1 MALRPIPNE
10 LIDNQKSESE
20 RKVVSSRTPSP
31 LNVNIVVKD
40 EDQYYCPK
48 HRKQR
53 EANKPVYA
61 SKGYVKRLE
70 GQVSQLKT
78 QVSILTKELADVK
91 EIAEAEQ
98 DSYLDGDL
106 LIENLKKVFVTK

>member
-10 LIDNQKSESE
+10 LIDNQKSEHKRE
-20 RKVVSSRTPSP
+20 RKRHTPSP

-40 EDQYYCPK
+40 EQYYCPK

-53 EANKPVYA
+53 EASKSVYA
-61 SKGYVKRLE
+61 SKRYVKRLE

-78 QVSILTKELADVK
+78 QVSQLTKELADVK

-98 DSYLDGDL
+98 NSYLDGDL
-106 LIENLKKVFVTK
+106 LIENLKKIFVTK